1 MSGYNLE
8 TNTPASVVIHLDS
21 RYASNYIQ
29 YVDDSSGDSRALT
42 TNYIYNLKE
51 ALEISDQMVC
61 LVSLHSATIPY
72 SFYNIRTGINDK
84 LSVRVVYDGVTY
96 NNDITLDQG
105 NYNVSNLLTELVNKV
120 NTLQYDGAN
129 TIANRA
135 TITKGTQFDYDRK
148 LLKFS
153 FYYTTTDALLT
164 QISFYFEY
172 DQANAGNCMGFFDDG
187 TIYTLT
193 RNGDASNSLKS
204 AKVIDLNDQI
214 HGLYVR
220 QNLVRKGTLDNATG
234 IFSNILSR
242 IPITTN
248 AGGVIFFSP
257 QDGTHKSMVDLKNIQ
272 SIGVKLTD
280 DTNRAI
286 DLNGGHWQIS
296 IQVDYAY
303 RKEPIMEL
311 TRVSRRI
318 MELSQKRLDE
328 VSETKTTEK
337 PIQEPPAITQ
347 KRKSKN

>member
-29 YVDDSSGDSRALT
+29 KVTDSSGDSRDLT

-51 ALEISDQMVC
+51 ALEISDSMVC

-72 SFYNIRTGINDK
+72 SFYNIRTGINDTFTI
-84 LSVRVVYDGVTY
+84 RVVYNGVTY
-96 NNDITLDQG
+96 NNDITLDEG

-135 TITKGTQFDYDRK
+135 TIAKGTQFDYDRK
-148 LLKFS
+148 LLKFR

-164 QISFYFEY
+164 QISFIFTS
-172 DQANAGNCMGFFDDG
+172 DQANAGNCMGFYDDG
-187 TIYTLT
+187 TIYTLN
-193 RNGDASNSLKS
+193 RNGDSSNNLLS

-220 QNLVRKGTLDNATG
+220 QNLVSKGTLDNATG

-257 QDGTHKSMVDLKNIQ
+257 NDGTHKSMVDLKSIQ
-272 SIGVKLTD
+272 SIGLKLTD

-286 DLNGGHWQIS
+286 DLNGGHWQVSLQI
-296 IQVDYAY
+296 DYVY

-311 TRVSRRI
+311 TKVSRRI
-318 MELSQKRLDE
+318 MEISQQKLE
-328 VSETKTTEK
+328 EAQETKEVVK
-337 PIQEPPAITQ
+337 PA
-347 KRKSKN
+347 KNKN

>member
-1 MSGYNLE
+1 MSGYNLD

-21 RYASNYIQ
+21 RYASTFLQ
-29 YVDDSSGDSRALT
+29 KVTDSSGDSRDLT
-42 TNYIYNLKE
+42 TNYIYNLRE
-51 ALEISDQMVC
+51 ALEISDSMVC

-72 SFYNIRTGINDK
+72 SFYNLRTDINDT
-84 LSVRVVYDGVTY
+84 LSVRVVYGGVTY

-120 NTLQYDGAN
+120 NALQYDGAN
-129 TIANRA
+129 TIGNRA
-135 TITKGTQFDYDRK
+135 TIQKGTQFDYDRK
-148 LLKFS
+148 LLKFT
-153 FYYTTTDALLT
+153 FYYTTTDANLT
-164 QISFYFEY
+164 EISFYFTST
-172 DQANAGNCMGFFDDG
+172 QANAGNMLGFYDDG

-193 RNGDASNSLKS
+193 RNGSSTSNLKS
-204 AKVIDLNDQI
+204 SKVIDLNDQI

-220 QNLVRKGTLDNATG
+220 QNLVSKGTLDNATG

-257 QDGTHKSMVDLKNIQ
+257 NDGTHKSMVDLKSIQ
-272 SIGVKLTD
+272 SIGIKLTD

-286 DLNGGHWQIS
+286 DLNGGHFQVSLQI
-296 IQVDYAY
+296 DYVY

-318 MELSQKRLDE
+318 MEISQKQLQE
-328 VSETKTTEK
+328 KETEK
-337 PIQEPPAITQ
+337 TEIKPVQST
-347 KRKSKN
+347 KK

>member
-1 MSGYNLE
+1 MSGYNLD

-21 RYASNYIQ
+21 RFASNYLQ
-29 YVDDSSGDSRALT
+29 KVTDSSGDSRDLT
-42 TNYIYNLKE
+42 TNYIYNLRE
-51 ALEISDQMVC
+51 ALEISDSMVC
-61 LVSLHSATIPY
+61 LVSLHSATITY
-72 SFYNIRTGINDK
+72 SFYNVRADINDT
-84 LSVRVVYDGVTY
+84 LTVRVVYNSVTY

-105 NYNVSNLLTELVNKV
+105 NYNVSNLLTELVNEV

-129 TIANRA
+129 TIANRV
-135 TITKGTQFDYDRK
+135 TIAKGTQFDYNRR
-148 LLKFS
+148 LMKFS
-153 FYYTTTDALLT
+153 FYYTTTDALFTEL
-164 QISFYFEY
+164 SFIFTSS
-172 DQANAGNCMGFFDDG
+172 QNNAGNILGFYDDG
-187 TIYTLT
+187 TVYTLT
-193 RNGDASNSLKS
+193 RNGGSTNNLKS
-204 AKVIDLNDQI
+204 SKVIDMNDQI

-220 QNLVRKGTLDNATG
+220 QNLVSKGTLDNATG

-337 PIQEPPAITQ
+337 PITDNTL
-347 KRKSKN
+347 KTKKK